1 MYQVPP
7 LATKSA
13 GIGFSFY
20 FKTNLKKP
28 SSLLEPHLCPKTVPL
43 DNFCVQYIH
52 NTCKILCLF
61 TLLQSEKIMKK
72 LLVAASLM
80 LSSSLAMAAD
90 TALWEKSTLNDIITR
105 GELQVC
111 MEAGYMPFE
120 MRNKNGDIV
129 GFDVDIAKEMAKAMK
144 VKLDLRNTAWDG
156 IIPALLTG
164 KCDIIM
170 SGMTV
175 TSERNLKV
183 NFANPYIIV
192 GQTVLINPKLADKVK
207 SYRDL
212 NDPKYT
218 VTTKLGTTGDIAT
231 KKYIGKANIRLFET
245 ESEGALEVL
254 NGNADAFIYD
264 LPFNAIYS
272 AQNSAKIAHLDTAFT
287 YEPLG
292 WAVRKGDPDFMNF
305 LNNFLAQVKGDG
317 TYDKIYSRWFG
328 SDEWLKTVQ

>member
-1 MYQVPP
+1 MRAKYCAYFPP
-7 LATKSA
+7 
-13 GIGFSFY
+13 
-20 FKTNLKKP
+20 
-28 SSLLEPHLCPKTVPL
+28 
-43 DNFCVQYIH
+43 Q
-52 NTCKILCLF
+52 
-61 TLLQSEKIMKK
+61 QSEKIMRKM
-72 LLVAASLM
+72 LIAASLM
-80 LSSSLAMAAD
+80 LTSTLGMAANN
-90 TALWEKSTLNDIITR
+90 ALWETSTLNDIITR

-120 MRNKNGDIV
+120 MRNKNGQIV

-183 NFANPYIIV
+183 NFANPYIVV
-192 GQTVLINPKLADKVK
+192 GQTVLIRPELADSIK

-212 NDPKYT
+212 NDPKYI
-218 VTTKLGTTGDIAT
+218 VATKLGTTGNIAT

-245 ESEGALEVL
+245 ESEGALEVV
-254 NGNADAFIYD
+254 NGNAHAFVYD

-272 AQNSAKIAHLDTAFT
+272 AQNSGKVTHLDDSFT

-317 TYDKIYSRWFG
+317 TYDKIYSKWFD
-328 SDEWLKTVQ
+328 SDAWLKTVQ

>member
-1 MYQVPP
+1 
-7 LATKSA
+7 
-13 GIGFSFY
+13 
-20 FKTNLKKP
+20 
-28 SSLLEPHLCPKTVPL
+28 
-43 DNFCVQYIH
+43 
-52 NTCKILCLF
+52 
-61 TLLQSEKIMKK
+61 MKK

-80 LSSSLAMAAD
+80 LSSALASAAD
-90 TALWEKSTLNDIITR
+90 INLWEKSTLNEIVKR

-120 MRNKNGDIV
+120 MRDKKGRIV

-175 TSERNLKV
+175 TAERNLKV
-183 NFANPYIIV
+183 NFANPYIVV
-192 GQTVLINPKLADKVK
+192 GQTILLRPDMVGEIK

-212 NDPKYT
+212 NDPKY
-218 VTTKLGTTGDIAT
+218 VVATKLGTTGDIAT
-231 KKYIGKANIRLFET
+231 KKYIGKADIRLFET
-245 ESEGALEVL
+245 ESEGALEVA
-254 NGNADAFIYD
+254 NGNAHAFVYD
-264 LPFNAIYS
+264 LPFNAIYG
-272 AQNSAKIAHLDTAFT
+272 AQNSDKVSHLDDSFT

-317 TYDKIYSRWFG
+317 TYDKIYGKWFG
-328 SDEWLKTVQ
+328 SDAWLKNVQ